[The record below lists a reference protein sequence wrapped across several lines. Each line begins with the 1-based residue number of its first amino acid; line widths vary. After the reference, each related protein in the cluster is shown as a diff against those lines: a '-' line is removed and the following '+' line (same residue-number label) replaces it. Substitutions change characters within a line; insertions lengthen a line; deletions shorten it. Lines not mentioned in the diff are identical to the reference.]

1 MPIVLTLVTES
12 GGNEVLLE
20 EVTQELKNLE
30 QQLGIN
36 IVLKDVDRFGEGE
49 ISIMIVI
56 AIKCVMVCCTV
67 AHGANLFSI
76 MFDINRT
83 RSINNMLIHH

>member
-30 QQLGIN
+30 QQLGVN

-49 ISIMIVI
+49 ISVIVI

-67 AHGANLFSI
+67 AHGTNL
-76 MFDINRT
+76 MLDKNRT
-83 RSINNMLIHH
+83 HSINNMLIHH